1 MLSIVARCPRPG
13 GSCSCFPPSPLLA
26 APCPLH
32 LHLPGRGAQW
42 PGDRRHETM
51 GATDPIPI
59 GRTAIKPVERHGL
72 EAIKW
77 FLYDKETVIT
87 SAALKS
93 VFSQPQIC
101 RYFPHC

>member
-1 MLSIVARCPRPG
+1 
-13 GSCSCFPPSPLLA
+13 
-26 APCPLH
+26 
-32 LHLPGRGAQW
+32 
-42 PGDRRHETM
+42 M

-59 GRTAIKPVERHGL
+59 GCTAIKPVERHGL

-93 VFSQPQIC
+93 S
-101 RYFPHC
+101 HNLTL

>member
-1 MLSIVARCPRPG
+1 MSIVARCLRPG

-59 GRTAIKPVERHGL
+59 GCTAIKPVERHGL

-93 VFSQPQIC
+93 S
-101 RYFPHC
+101 HNLTL

>member
-1 MLSIVARCPRPG
+1 MVARYRPVGKRFRGTGLLNGACP
-13 GSCSCFPPSPLLA
+13 
-26 APCPLH
+26 

-59 GRTAIKPVERHGL
+59 GCTAIKPVERHGL

-77 FLYDKETVIT
+77 FLYDKETVII
-87 SAALKS
+87 SAALKIS
-93 VFSQPQIC
+93 NHQPP
-101 RYFPHC
+101 RLSW

>member
-1 MLSIVARCPRPG
+1 
-13 GSCSCFPPSPLLA
+13 
-26 APCPLH
+26 
-32 LHLPGRGAQW
+32 
-42 PGDRRHETM
+42 M

-59 GRTAIKPVERHGL
+59 GCTAIKPVERHGL

-93 VFSQPQIC
+93 VFSQPHTVDIFLIGDKSTMVAIRGSGIMPSNIDTQL
-101 RYFPHC
+101 R